1 MMRDLG
7 AHSRWVV
14 IVASGTPWFGTGAL
28 DPQLAQDG
36 ASADCMAPG
45 NAAAQ
50 AAASAPSDD
59 GEEEIWDPYAP
70 LDPSSPGVLP
80 IAPFKKGRAP
90 TNRRRR

>member
-1 MMRDLG
+1 MMRDSG
-7 AHSRWVV
+7 THSRWVA
-14 IVASGTPWFGTGAL
+14 IVASGMPWFGTGAF

-36 ASADCMAPG
+36 ASADCMAAG
-45 NAAAQ
+45 N